1 MNPLPLNE
9 RFEEEYPFS
18 WFVSKGQLEI
28 ENLDY
33 EITKHNF
40 FELDQYFQLNKD
52 K

>member
-1 MNPLPLNE
+1 LNPLPLNENE

-18 WFVSKGQLEI
+18 WFVSKDQLEI

-40 FELDQYFQLNKD
+40 FWIGSILPTY
-52 K
+52 